1 MDVRIPGWGVARL
14 CYARDLDLRVGYR
27 VVVATEVGDFVGR
40 VALTPRRREPYADPY
55 DIVRVVTE
63 EDEREEDRNRE
74 LGRGM
79 REEAR
84 KLARDHRIGGVEFI
98 GCDVSLDGEYV
109 EVKYQA
115 DEKQLDLRPVKD
127 GLQRAYDAH
136 VTLRRFGFLDRSS
149 DASGCD
155 TCGLPL
161 CCATWSGARDMGPVN
176 VRLAKQQGVTPN
188 EKIMGCCGEVKC
200 CMRFEHDAY
209 KEFKE
214 RAPFRNSI
222 VKLGERDGKVVD
234 YSMVRDAVIVQVG
247 PKRSDQETVPLG
259 VLARDNPG
267 VEPADPEDW
276 ELPDAGDQDDTPE
289 DLRED

>member
-1 MDVRIPGWGVARL
+1 M
-14 CYARDLDLRVGYR
+14 
-27 VVVATEVGDFVGR
+27 VVATEVGDFVGK
-40 VALTPRRREPYADPY
+40 VALTPRRREPYAEPY
-55 DIVRVVTE
+55 DIVRLVTE

-74 LGRGM
+74 LGREM
-79 REEAR
+79 RVEAR
-84 KLARDHRIGGVEFI
+84 KLARDHRISGVEFI

-127 GLQRAYDAH
+127 GLQRAYDAQ
-136 VTLRRFGFLDRSS
+136 VTLRRFGFLDRSGDS
-149 DASGCD
+149 GGCD

-188 EKIMGCCGEVKC
+188 EKIIGCCGEVKC
-200 CMRFEHDAY
+200 CMRYEHDAY

-222 VKLGERDGKVVD
+222 VKLGERQGKVVD
-234 YSMVRDAVIVQVG
+234 YSMVRDSVVVQVG
-247 PKRSDQETVPLG
+247 PKRSEQELIPLG

-267 VEPADPEDW
+267 VVPADPEDW
-276 ELPDAGDQDDTPE
+276 VLPDAGPSNGDLPDGDLPGGDLPGGAEDPE
-289 DLRED
+289 EDREG

>member
-1 MDVRIPGWGVARL
+1 
-14 CYARDLDLRVGYR
+14 
-27 VVVATEVGDFVGR
+27 VVATEVGDFVGR

-63 EDEREEDRNRE
+63 QDEREEDRNRE
-74 LGRGM
+74 LGREM
-79 REEAR
+79 RVEAR
-84 KLARDHRIGGVEFI
+84 KLARDHRISGVEFI

-127 GLQRAYDAH
+127 GLQRAYDAQ
-136 VTLRRFGFLDRSS
+136 VTLRRFGFLDRSGDS
-149 DASGCD
+149 GGCD

-188 EKIMGCCGEVKC
+188 EKIIGCCGEVKC
-200 CMRFEHDAY
+200 CMRYEHDAY

-222 VKLGERDGKVVD
+222 VKLGEREGKVVD
-234 YSMVRDAVIVQVG
+234 YSMVRDSVVVQVG
-247 PKRSDQETVPLG
+247 PKRSEQEIIPLG
-259 VLARDNPG
+259 RLARDNPG
-267 VEPADPEDW
+267 VVPADPEDW
-276 ELPDAGDQDDTPE
+276 DLPATANAEGDADAGGGAE
-289 DLRED
+289 DAEEAGED

>member
-1 MDVRIPGWGVARL
+1 M
-14 CYARDLDLRVGYR
+14 
-27 VVVATEVGDFVGR
+27 VVATEVGDFVGK

-74 LGRGM
+74 LGREM
-79 REEAR
+79 RVEAR
-84 KLARDHRIGGVEFI
+84 KLARDHRISGVEFI

-127 GLQRAYDAH
+127 GLQRAYDAQ
-136 VTLRRFGFLDRSS
+136 VTLRRFGFLDRSG
-149 DASGCD
+149 DAGGCD

-188 EKIMGCCGEVKC
+188 EKIIGCCGEVKC
-200 CMRFEHDAY
+200 CMRYEHDAY

-222 VKLGERDGKVVD
+222 VKLGEREGKVVD
-234 YSMVRDAVIVQVG
+234 YSMVRDSVVVQVG
-247 PKRSDQETVPLG
+247 PKRSEQEIIPLG
-259 VLARDNPG
+259 LLARDNPG
-267 VEPADPEDW
+267 VVPADPEDW
-276 ELPDAGDQDDTPE
+276 DLPAADADADTEE
-289 DLRED
+289 DVDADADVDGGLEDAEEAGED

>member
-1 MDVRIPGWGVARL
+1 
-14 CYARDLDLRVGYR
+14 
-27 VVVATEVGDFVGR
+27 
-40 VALTPRRREPYADPY
+40 
-55 DIVRVVTE
+55 
-63 EDEREEDRNRE
+63 
-74 LGRGM
+74 LGREM
-79 REEAR
+79 RVEAR
-84 KLARDHRIGGVEFI
+84 KLARDHRISGVEFI

-127 GLQRAYDAH
+127 GLQRAYDAQ
-136 VTLRRFGFLDRSS
+136 VTLRRFGFLDRSG

-188 EKIMGCCGEVKC
+188 EKIIGCCGEVKC
-200 CMRFEHDAY
+200 CMRYEHDAY
-209 KEFKE
+209 KEFKG

-222 VKLGERDGKVVD
+222 VQLGERQGKVVD
-234 YSMVRDAVIVQVG
+234 YSMVRDSVVVQVG
-247 PKRSDQETVPLG
+247 PKRSEQEVIPLG

-267 VEPADPEDW
+267 VVPADPEDW
-276 ELPDAGDQDDTPE
+276 VLPATADANTDAAADVAPDAGADAGADGPE
-289 DLRED
+289 EDRED

>member
-1 MDVRIPGWGVARL
+1 M
-14 CYARDLDLRVGYR
+14 GYR

-40 VALTPRRREPYADPY
+40 VALTPRRREPYTDPY

-63 EDEREEDRNRE
+63 EDEREEDRHRE
-74 LGRGM
+74 LGREM
-79 REEAR
+79 RKEAW
-84 KLARDHRIGGVEFI
+84 KLARDHRIDKVEFI

-109 EVKYQA
+109 EVKYQTE
-115 DEKQLDLRPVKD
+115 EKQPNLRPIKD
-127 GLQRAYDAH
+127 GLQRAYDVEVA
-136 VTLRRFGFLDRSS
+136 LRRYGFLDRSG
-149 DASGCD
+149 DAGGCD

-200 CMRFEHDAY
+200 CMRYEHDAY

-214 RAPFRNSI
+214 RAPYRNTV
-222 VKLGERDGKVVD
+222 VKLGDREGKVVD
-234 YSMVRDAVIVQVG
+234 YSMVRDAVVVQIG

-259 VLARDNPG
+259 ILARDNPG

-276 ELPDAGDQDDTPE
+276 ELPERDEPDVHRDD
-289 DLRED
+289 